1 MARTDEFRLGISSD
15 FAGVK
20 ALLDRRL
27 HDLKIR
33 RHIEVPGREEAV
45 MPDVQ
50 DFLVAVRAG
59 FVGRFFQGY
68 VGQNRITNRLKRL
81 CDQ

>member
-1 MARTDEFRLGISSD
+1 MARTDEFRLGIPSD

-20 ALLDRRL
+20 ALLERRL

-33 RHIEVPGREEAV
+33 RHIEVPGREEVV

-50 DFLVAVRAG
+50 DFLVAVHAG

-68 VGQNRITNRLKRL
+68 VGQNRITNRLKCLR
-81 CDQ
+81 DQ